1 MPEPRHIKVRA
12 TFMSNSKPP
21 KMESLP
27 NRRDVLNGIALTVG
41 TVFLPRLSGA
51 IAAPLPS
58 VKFPFQPRER
68 ISICSYP
75 FREFIAG
82 DRHKP
87 GNPSMDLKDF
97 AAHVV
102 ETFNVTKIEPWTH
115 HFPSTDQDY
124 LQTFRKALEKAG
136 ASIANIA
143 VDTRDSPYANDLEER
158 QRAIAYSK
166 KWIDVAVTIGSPS
179 VRTNIARAQDAK
191 PDIDRLADSLRQ
203 VVAYASSRNIVV
215 HLEND
220 DSVSE
225 DPFLLVRVVTKVNS
239 PWLRLLPDFGNT
251 LAAQNETYSYRAID
265 SMFQYAYGICHVKD
279 SIGNDQGEIKHVDM
293 ARTFTVLRR
302 RSFRGYCSIEYDAPG
317 DPYQPTA
324 KLIEKT
330 IHYLS

>member
-1 MPEPRHIKVRA
+1 MG
-12 TFMSNSKPP
+12 NSTPP
-21 KMESLP
+21 KMKDLP
-27 NRRDVLNGIALTVG
+27 DRREFLTGVALTTG
-41 TVFLPRLSGA
+41 TVLLSRLSGA
-51 IAAPLPS
+51 MSAPVPS
-58 VKFPFQPRER
+58 VHFPLQPRER

-102 ETFNVTKIEPWTH
+102 KTFNVTKIEPWNH
-115 HFPSTDQDY
+115 HFPSTDPGY
-124 LQTFRKALEKAG
+124 LQDFRNALERAG
-136 ASIANIA
+136 ASVANIA
-143 VDTRDSPYANDLEER
+143 VDTQDSSYANGREER
-158 QRAIAYSK
+158 ERLIAHSK

-179 VRTNIARAQDAK
+179 VRTNIARAKDAK
-191 PDIDRLADSLRQ
+191 LDMDRIVESLRQ
-203 VVAYASSRNIVV
+203 VMTYASSRNIVV

-225 DPFLLVRVVTKVNS
+225 DPFLLVRVVKKVNS

-251 LAAQNETYSYRAID
+251 LAAQNENYNYRALD
-265 SMFQYAYGICHVKD
+265 SMFQHAYGICHVKD
-279 SIGNDQGEIKHVDM
+279 SIGNDQHEIKHVDM
-293 ARTFTVLRR
+293 ARTFDLLRR
-302 RSFRGYCSIEYDAPG
+302 HSFKGYCSIEYDAPG

-324 KLIEKT
+324 QLIEET